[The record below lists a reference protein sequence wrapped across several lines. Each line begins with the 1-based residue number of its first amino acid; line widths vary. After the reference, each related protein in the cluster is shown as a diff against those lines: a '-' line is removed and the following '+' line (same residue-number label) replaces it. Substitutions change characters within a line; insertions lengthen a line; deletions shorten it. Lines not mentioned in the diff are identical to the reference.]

1 MECGDDD
8 PLDVVEFGDGPLA
21 MGSVTPVKVLGSLE
35 LIDEGE
41 TDYKILTIRADDKDA
56 GRIHDIASL
65 EAVKPSTVAKL
76 VDWLKKYKTAEG
88 KGLNVLASDTP
99 AGLEQSLAIIGE
111 CNEKWSALVKGAV
124 PNAKGHYVSAK
135 HAPNGV
141 EPTALPPAS
150 FFQAAYISGGSS
162 GASMYGSAAAPMA
175 YGSPYAPVTAP
186 ATVASPPSYY
196 TYPSSAAATAAAA
209 TTSSSSYTPP
219 SYPSSSSSSS
229 SFYSPSTSSSSLSS
243 STGGSFASCTAM
255 CRELSPDVTQTCVA
269 SCVEKY
275 GRRRRRSLLR
285 SVA

>member
-65 EAVKPSTVAKL
+65 EAVKPGTVAKL

-111 CNEKWSALVKGAV
+111 CKSD
-124 PNAKGHYVSAK
+124 H
-135 HAPNGV
+135 
-141 EPTALPPAS
+141 
-150 FFQAAYISGGSS
+150 
-162 GASMYGSAAAPMA
+162 
-175 YGSPYAPVTAP
+175 
-186 ATVASPPSYY
+186 VAF
-196 TYPSSAAATAAAA
+196 
-209 TTSSSSYTPP
+209 TPP
-219 SYPSSSSSSS
+219 FTP
-229 SFYSPSTSSSSLSS
+229 P
-243 STGGSFASCTAM
+243 
-255 CRELSPDVTQTCVA
+255 PN
-269 SCVEKY
+269 
-275 GRRRRRSLLR
+275 
-285 SVA
+285 